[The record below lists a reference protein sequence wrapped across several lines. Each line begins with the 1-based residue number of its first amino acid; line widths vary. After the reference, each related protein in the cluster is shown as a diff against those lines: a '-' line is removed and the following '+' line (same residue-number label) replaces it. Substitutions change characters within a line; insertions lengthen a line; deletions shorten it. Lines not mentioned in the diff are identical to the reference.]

1 VKANNRFFIFIFT
14 IFFCSC
20 GSIHIFSKKEEIE
33 AGTPKHVIIHDNDEI
48 PEKAEFAILDK
59 KEIEQ
64 IFLLLDSAIV
74 NHNSESEKYWRID
87 LSQYKFQLVPFYN
100 DEKEKVIWVNGI
112 CIQDLFD
119 YGEEEKSWRETVLI
133 VNDGGKCHF
142 NIYVNLK
149 RSKAFDLV
157 INGEA

>member
-1 VKANNRFFIFIFT
+1 MGSLNSLAQFIWVTKACLWI
-14 IFFCSC
+14 
-20 GSIHIFSKKEEIE
+20 SK
-33 AGTPKHVIIHDNDEI
+33 
-48 PEKAEFAILDK
+48 F
-59 KEIEQ
+59 
-64 IFLLLDSAIV
+64 
-74 NHNSESEKYWRID
+74 D